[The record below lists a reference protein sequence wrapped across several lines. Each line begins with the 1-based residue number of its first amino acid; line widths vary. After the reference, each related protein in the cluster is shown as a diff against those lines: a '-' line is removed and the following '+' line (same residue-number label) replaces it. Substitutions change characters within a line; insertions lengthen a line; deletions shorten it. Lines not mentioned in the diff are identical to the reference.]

1 MNDPQPPSAA
11 PPTPS
16 PQDVMM
22 QMWMGL
28 CSAHAVAAAARLG
41 IADVLAVARSPQ
53 GLHKGQECGEEDSSK
68 PGADSPVPSC
78 RIAVCWVDL

>member
-1 MNDPQPPSAA
+1 MNDPQLPSAA
-11 PPTPS
+11 PLMPS

-41 IADVLAVARSPQ
+41 IAAVLTASALQRARH
-53 GLHKGQECGEEDSSK
+53 GH
-68 PGADSPVPSC
+68 VPWARTS
-78 RIAVCWVDL
+78 RP